1 MFGDD
6 WSYKDP
12 WAFKNIR
19 NVDYRFVTIHAG
31 MAKNYPEM
39 KRLDLRWL
47 KKQGRIYGNPV
58 ADGWAGAIMQKPLT
72 ILEIF
77 RTDQRT
83 DGPTDRHGKV

>member
-58 ADGWAGAIMQKPLT
+58 ADGWAGAVMRKP
-72 ILEIF
+72 I
-77 RTDQRT
+77 
-83 DGPTDRHGKV
+83 DRHTKTIRPYNLCCILITKL

>member
-47 KKQGRIYGNPV
+47 KSNPRIKKKEKKNKCALEYFIQGN
-58 ADGWAGAIMQKPLT
+58 KK
-72 ILEIF
+72 E
-77 RTDQRT
+77 
-83 DGPTDRHGKV
+83 